1 MFRGGLSFLS
11 HSRADC
17 VTQSVTLTAESH
29 LEAHAKALW
38 LVSLETGS
46 SLFLEGR
53 VVGSH

>member
-1 MFRGGLSFLS
+1 M
-11 HSRADC
+11 
-17 VTQSVTLTAESH
+17 QSVILTAESH